1 MAGLRGGIGL
11 EEFITRSVLQNCKTG
26 KLEPEL
32 GRDDRYLRLPGS
44 TSSSPQYIERLSSE
58 RNPHTAQRT
67 AGMHAIDAGGTRTRE
82 HFDFMR
88 ADQRDRW
95 AWRTVADRQG
105 RIKAGDV
112 GATVVHRAIEVNH
125 LPRNSCTKALA
136 GSAYSLSG
144 TSTCSIR
151 PARSTAT

>member
-1 MAGLRGGIGL
+1 MTGISG
-11 EEFITRSVLQNCKTG
+11 C
-26 KLEPEL
+26 
-32 GRDDRYLRLPGS
+32 RDPLTPR
-44 TSSSPQYIERLSSE
+44 PQYIERLSSE

-112 GATVVHRAIEVNH
+112 GATVVHRAIEVNRLAQELMHKSAGGFGVQLVGDVH
-125 LPRNSCTKALA
+125 LLDSSRTQH
-136 GSAYSLSG
+136 G
-144 TSTCSIR
+144 
-151 PARSTAT
+151 